1 MSANAPLARVETVEA
16 SGTAG
21 PSQDR
26 IFTCRNAVVVLDG
39 ASSPEP
45 GGRDGGWMADTLG
58 RTLAALLDQLP
69 ELDLSDALHQALTT
83 IRDRHGLI
91 EGKSPSTTVSI
102 VRWSH
107 EHVDALVLGDSPVVV
122 ELRSGEILTLMDDR
136 LAQLPERA
144 QYEPLPRNHPDA
156 KDRWQ
161 QLVQYERSKRNQPDG
176 YWIAE
181 ANPEAAWHALTGR
194 WGRLDVCHV
203 LALTDGIADCV
214 TVFQALPD
222 WRSVL
227 EVACNDLAQLVPIAA
242 RAEDSDPDGQR
253 WPRTKHRDDKAA
265 ALVMFTTAAAQ
276 SSA

>member
-16 SGTAG
+16 PGTAG

-45 GGRDGGWMADTLG
+45 GGPDGGWMADTLG
-58 RTLAALLDQLP
+58 RTLAALLDELP

-83 IRDRHGLI
+83 LRARHGLV
-91 EGKSPSTTVSI
+91 EGRSPSTTVSI
-102 VRWSH
+102 VRWSD
-107 EHVDALVLGDSPVVV
+107 EYVDALVLGDSPVLV
-122 ELRSGEILTLMDDR
+122 ELQSGEIVPLIDDR
-136 LAQLPERA
+136 LARLPERA
-144 QYEPLPRNHPDA
+144 QYEPLPRNHPAA

-161 QLVQYERSKRNQPDG
+161 QLIQYERSKRNQPDG

-181 ANPEAAWHALTGR
+181 ANPDAARHALTGR
-194 WGRLDVCHV
+194 WGRGQVSHA

-214 TVFQALPD
+214 TVFQSLPD
-222 WRSVL
+222 WRAVL
-227 EVACNDLAQLVPIAA
+227 DVARSDLRQLVAISE
-242 RAEDSDPDGQR
+242 RAEDSDPGGQR

-265 ALVMFTTAAAQ
+265 AFVAFM
-276 SSA
+276 